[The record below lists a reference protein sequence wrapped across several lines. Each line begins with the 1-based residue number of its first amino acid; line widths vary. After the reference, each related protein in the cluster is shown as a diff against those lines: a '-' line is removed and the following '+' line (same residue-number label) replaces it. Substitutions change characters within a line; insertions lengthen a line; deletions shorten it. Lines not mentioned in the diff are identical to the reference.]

1 MTPEQIDL
9 LPCPFCGGKAHMAS
23 EHDADTGGKF
33 YFITCASCRAKGQ
46 ESYARETCPIFFG
59 QVRDA
64 WNRRASPVITALA
77 EDAARAHDLALENAR
92 LREALKSCLDTVEDY
107 LNYTHDGDPW
117 TEDARAM
124 GEMDINDFKNDGR
137 LDRAVAALDT
147 HAATAAVLSAR
158 DSIPEGE

>member
-33 YFITCASCRAKGQ
+33 YFIKCASCRAKGQ

-64 WNRRASPVITALA
+64 WNRRASPVNTALA
-77 EDAARAHDLALENAR
+77 EDAARAHDLALEVER
-92 LREALKSCLDTVEDY
+92 LRAENADLKTSVTAFCAPWAAQIAKDHGLP
-107 LNYTHDGDPW
+107 DGHLFAGHYDILKNAGARMVDFTRYDP
-117 TEDARAM
+117 
-124 GEMDINDFKNDGR
+124 DG
-137 LDRAVAALDT
+137 
-147 HAATAAVLSAR
+147 
-158 DSIPEGE
+158 IPEGE